1 MTAMMIKIAL
11 FLIFYNNKPELE
23 RLLDSF
29 PPKVID
35 YLIAIDGPFRYNL
48 DMDHTLPQK
57 SDDGS
62 IELIKNSSHKLFNQG
77 VILEY
82 MPGATEFEKRN
93 RYLEICDEK
102 KLRVGIDCGIIV
114 DSDEFFIYPD
124 GIKPLDAW
132 QRFIKNIE
140 LEMIKHGSSHNVFGI
155 SYEDE
160 AKTDTYKPRIFL
172 KPSEMRYVNNSHFN
186 YYNVK
191 LEQKDVDYFNYYG
204 MTYCQ
209 SCLSIIR
216 GGVTLTQDN
225 KLRSEEYLERR
236 KKYQQWLVAYETMVQ
251 QSKRYTHEKADAEA
265 RQNPATNFDP
275 T

>member
-1 MTAMMIKIAL
+1 MIKIAL
-11 FLIFYNNKPELE
+11 FLIFYNNKEELQ
-23 RLLDSF
+23 RLIKSIPD
-29 PPKVID
+29 KVVD
-35 YLIAIDGPFRYNL
+35 YLIAVDGIFQYQAETNP
-48 DMDHTLPQK
+48 DLPMK
-57 SDDGS
+57 SNDGS
-62 IELIKNSSHKLFNQG
+62 IELIKDSASKFNQG

-93 RYLEICDEK
+93 RYLEICEEK
-102 KLRVGIDCGIIV
+102 KLVGIDCGIIV
-114 DSDEFFIYPD
+114 DSDEYFIYD
-124 GIKPLDAW
+124 FKIYKSQIEAW

-155 SYEDE
+155 PYQEESNP
-160 AKTDTYKPRIFL
+160 TLDTYKPRIFL
-172 KPSEMRYVNNSHFN
+172 KPAEMRYINGSHYN
-186 YYNVK
+186 YASIKN
-191 LEQKDVDYFNYYG
+191 EQKDIDYFNYYG

-209 SCLSIIR
+209 SCLSIIK

-251 QSKRYTHEKADAEA
+251 QTKKYTHEKADAEA